1 MEKKI
6 FGIILT
12 IAGTIGLI
20 AAAVYFINSGNGI
33 RDYKMIAVYGVLG
46 ILFFFSGITLMRS
59 TKDKS

>member
-12 IAGTIGLI
+12 IVGAIGLI
-20 AAAVYFINSGNGI
+20 AAAVYFINGGSGM
-33 RDYKMIAVYGVLG
+33 RDYKMIAVYGILG
-46 ILFFFSGITLMRS
+46 IIFFFSGIGLMRT

>member
-12 IAGTIGLI
+12 IAGIIGLI
-20 AAAVYFINSGNGI
+20 VAATYLLNAGSGI
-33 RDYKMIAVYGVLG
+33 RDYKMIGIYAVLG
-46 ILFFFSGITLMRS
+46 IIFFFAGIGLMRS

>member
-12 IAGTIGLI
+12 IAGAIGLI
-20 AAAVYFINSGNGI
+20 LAAVYFLNAGTGI
-33 RDYKMIAVYGVLG
+33 RDYKMIGIYGILG
-46 ILFFFSGITLMRS
+46 IIFFFSGIGLMRT

>member
-12 IAGTIGLI
+12 VVGAIGLI
-20 AAAVYFINSGNGI
+20 VAATYFLNAGSGI
-33 RDYKMIAVYGVLG
+33 RDYKMIGVYGVLG
-46 ILFFFSGITLMRS
+46 MIFFFSGIGLMRS

>member
-12 IAGTIGLI
+12 IAGAVGLI
-20 AAAVYFINSGNGI
+20 VSAMYFLNSGTGI
-33 RDYKMIAVYGVLG
+33 RDYKMIAVYGILG
-46 ILFFFSGITLMRS
+46 LIFFFSGIGLMRS

>member
-12 IAGTIGLI
+12 IAGVIGLI
-20 AAAVYFINSGNGI
+20 AAAAYFINSGTGI
-33 RDYKMIAVYGVLG
+33 RDYKMIAVYGILG
-46 ILFFFSGITLMRS
+46 IIFFFSGIGLMRT

>member
-12 IAGTIGLI
+12 IAGAIGLI
-20 AAAVYFINSGNGI
+20 AAAVIFINSGSGV
-33 RDYKMIAVYGVLG
+33 RDYKMIGVYGVLG
-46 ILFFFSGITLMRS
+46 VIFFFSGIGLMRT

>member
-12 IAGTIGLI
+12 IAGVIGLI
-20 AAAVYFINSGNGI
+20 AAASYFINSGTGI
-33 RDYKMIAVYGVLG
+33 RDYKMIAVYGILG
-46 ILFFFSGITLMRS
+46 IIFFFSGIGLMRT

>member
-12 IAGTIGLI
+12 IAGAIGLI
-20 AAAVYFINSGNGI
+20 VAATYFLNSGNGI
-33 RDYKMIAVYGVLG
+33 RDYKMIGVYGILG
-46 ILFFFSGITLMRS
+46 IIFFFSGIGLMRT